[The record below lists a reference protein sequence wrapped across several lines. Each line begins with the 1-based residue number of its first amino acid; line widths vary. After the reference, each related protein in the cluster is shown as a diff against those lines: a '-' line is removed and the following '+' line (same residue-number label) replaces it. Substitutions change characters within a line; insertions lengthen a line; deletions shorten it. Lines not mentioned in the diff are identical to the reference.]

1 MSPLWLFLMRFG
13 PPRWSEYVVQNW
25 TGQRLVIAIPYLWLL
40 IFFLIPFLIVLKIS
54 FAEFSPLGR
63 PPYEPVFRWLEEGA
77 LQIKLLIGSYVYLF
91 NEPLYVSA
99 WLYSLKVAFFS
110 TVFCLMLGYPMAY
123 AISRSPPTQRNVL
136 LLLIILPFWT
146 SFLLRVYAWIGLLKT
161 DGLINQVL
169 FKWFGIVDE
178 PLAMMNTSFAVYIG
192 IVYSYLPFMILP
204 LYSNL
209 EKHDNT
215 LLEAAQ
221 DLGAGPIKSFL
232 RVTLPLSFPGIVAG
246 SLLVFIPA
254 VGEYVI
260 PSLLGR
266 TDQLMVAKL
275 LSDEFFL
282 NRDWPR
288 ASAVAIAMLLL
299 LVVPIMVFQRFQNKE
314 LQAAEKMKNR
324 RACSPSRCSGWD
336 SPSSTSRSC
345 RWCSFSFNNSRLV
358 TVWDAANSPTVKWY
372 VQLFKDHQI
381 LSAAWL
387 SIQVAAAT
395 ATGAVILGTLAGLV
409 LSRFGPFRGRAF
421 LQGLTTAPL
430 VMPEVITGLSML
442 LLFVSL
448 EQLFTAWF
456 GWQFDRG
463 FATITIAH
471 ITFTMAYVTVVV
483 QSRLAGFDDSL
494 EEAALDLGARPAKV
508 FFRITVPLILPAI
521 LSGWLLAFTLSW
533 DDLVVTQFVSGPGS
547 NTLPM
552 VIFSRVRLGVSPV
565 VNALATIMVLVVALG
580 VVLSAILMRRQEQRR
595 KREEQMAAAG

>member
-1 MSPLWLFLMRFG
+1 MKPAGRNMASRDSYGRLGPLWTFLLRYG
-13 PPRWSEYVVQNW
+13 PPRWSEYVLQHW
-25 TGQRLVIAIPYLWLL
+25 SGQRLVIAVPYLWLL

-99 WLYSLKVAFFS
+99 WIYSIKVAFFS
-110 TVFCLMLGYPMAY
+110 TILCLMLGYPMAY
-123 AISRSPPTQRNVL
+123 AISRATPTYRNVF

-161 DGLINQVL
+161 DGVINNVL
-169 FKWFGIVDE
+169 QSFGIINE

-221 DLGAGPIKSFL
+221 DLGAGPIKSFM

-299 LVVPIMVFQRFQNKE
+299 LVVPIMIFQRFQNKE
-314 LQAAEKMKNR
+314 LQAQKK
-324 RACSPSRCSGWD
+324 
-336 SPSSTSRSC
+336 
-345 RWCSFSFNNSRLV
+345 
-358 TVWDAANSPTVKWY
+358 
-372 VQLFKDHQI
+372 
-381 LSAAWL
+381 
-387 SIQVAAAT
+387 
-395 ATGAVILGTLAGLV
+395 
-409 LSRFGPFRGRAF
+409 
-421 LQGLTTAPL
+421 
-430 VMPEVITGLSML
+430 
-442 LLFVSL
+442 
-448 EQLFTAWF
+448 
-456 GWQFDRG
+456 
-463 FATITIAH
+463 
-471 ITFTMAYVTVVV
+471 
-483 QSRLAGFDDSL
+483 
-494 EEAALDLGARPAKV
+494 
-508 FFRITVPLILPAI
+508 
-521 LSGWLLAFTLSW
+521 
-533 DDLVVTQFVSGPGS
+533 
-547 NTLPM
+547 
-552 VIFSRVRLGVSPV
+552 
-565 VNALATIMVLVVALG
+565 
-580 VVLSAILMRRQEQRR
+580 
-595 KREEQMAAAG
+595 